1 MHQRNLSVSV
11 PQPALD
17 VHQIAVTFFDD
28 KFAFVKYED
37 RLTLPDLAEE
47 IRTLTD
53 TSKKKLP
60 WLKLAQFGDTPS
72 PKGCLRTN
80 ENLLEITGVEVDYDA
95 GETTFDQAVERLAAA
110 GLRALVYTS
119 ASHKAGVREK
129 WRVLCPLSAPLPP
142 DVRYGLVA
150 ELNGVLGGGIDPA
163 SFNLSI
169 AFYYGSVNDN
179 PGHRVEVLDGDFI
192 NLRGDL
198 YDARIGK
205 PAAVKRET
213 LPINQNS
220 PPTNESPAY
229 SDADLDAMLDKS
241 QYRNSDGSG
250 NWHPNMTSVTASL
263 VCRGEGNTA
272 ICERCGPKCDG
283 GADDPEL
290 LALIESARVKF
301 GMPDPDIPANIKLGP
316 EVAAA
321 IARDAPEAVA
331 AAELPPAGSRHEDYY
346 AFLPSHEYIYRRTG
360 RLYPLASINAT
371 LDKVT
376 VGAKPKKQT
385 KKQIADGDKPE
396 VVAVQIPASL
406 WLDRNRPIMEMTW
419 SPGDGEIID
428 GRLPSEGGWVH
439 QPGVQTFNLYRPP
452 HQMPGDVTRAGRWI
466 DHVERLYGDDALH
479 LIKWLAFKVQF
490 PGIKINHMVVMGGAP
505 GIGKD
510 TLLEPVK
517 HAVGPWNMAEI
528 SPKDMLGRFNGYA
541 QSVILRISEARDL
554 GDMSRYEFYE
564 RTKVYGAAP
573 PDVLMVD
580 EKNLKKYAI
589 PNVCGTVITT
599 NYKTNG
605 IYLPADDR
613 RHFVAWCDLTKEAF
627 PEGYWPALWGW
638 YEAGGIGHVAAYLAS
653 LNLSDFDPKAPLTLA
668 FHDIV
673 AANSSPEDAEMADA
687 IDKLGNPDA
696 VTVDQIRNA
705 ISGDFAS
712 WLKEPK
718 NRRLLPYRFEQ
729 CGYSRVASPTNKK
742 QGLWVVGGVRQAIYA
757 KADLTL
763 RERLIAA
770 SELVQIADTAAAAL
784 AEALKEF
791 KNKKGI

>member
-1 MHQRNLSVSV
+1 MHQRNPSVSV

-37 RLTLPDLAEE
+37 ALTLPDLADE
-47 IRTLTD
+47 IRRLTD
-53 TSKKKLP
+53 TAKKKLP
-60 WLKLAQFGDTPS
+60 WLKLARFGDTPS
-72 PKGCLRTN
+72 SKGCLRTN
-80 ENLLEITGVEVDYDA
+80 ENLRTITGVEVDYDA
-95 GETTFDQAVERLAAA
+95 GETSFDQAVERLSAA

-119 ASHKAGVREK
+119 ASHKPGAREK
-129 WRVLCPLSAPLPP
+129 WRVLCPLGTPHPP
-142 DVRYGLVA
+142 AARSELVSW
-150 ELNGVLGGGIDPA
+150 LNGVLGGGIDPA

-179 PGHRVEVLDGDFI
+179 PEHRVEVLDGDFI
-192 NLRGDL
+192 DERGDL
-198 YDARIGK
+198 AAGAIGK
-205 PAAVKRET
+205 PAAVKREDGPVNP
-213 LPINQNS
+213 PIS
-220 PPTNESPAY
+220 EPTESPGY
-229 SDADLDAMLDKS
+229 SDEEINRLLDRS
-241 QYRNSDGSG
+241 QYKNSDGSG
-250 NWHPNMTSVTASL
+250 NWHPNMLAVTGAL
-263 VCRGEGNTA
+263 VGRGLGNDT
-272 ICERCGPKCDG
+272 IVDWVGPYCDG
-283 GADDPEL
+283 GRYDPEML
-290 LALIESARVKF
+290 ELVASARAKW
-301 GMPDPDIPANIKLGP
+301 GIPDPDIPPGVKLGP
-316 EVAAA
+316 EVLAA
-321 IARDAPEAVA
+321 IAADAP
-331 AAELPPAGSRHEDYY
+331 AAEPPPPSSRHEDYY

-428 GRLPSEGGWVH
+428 GRLPSEGGWVY

-466 DHVERLYGDDALH
+466 EHVERLYGDDALH

-627 PEGYWPALWGW
+627 PAGYWPALWGW

-653 LNLSDFDPKAPLTLA
+653 LDLSDFDPKAPPPLTLA

-763 RERLIAA
+763 RGRLTAA
-770 SELVQIADTAAAAL
+770 SELVQIADAAAAAL

>member
-1 MHQRNLSVSV
+1 MHQRKLSASV

-37 RLTLPDLAEE
+37 RLTLPALAEE
-47 IRTLTD
+47 IRTLSD

-60 WLKLAQFGDTPS
+60 WLKLAQFGTDAS
-72 PKGCLRTN
+72 AKGCLRTN
-80 ENLLEITGVEVDYDA
+80 ANVVLITGVEVDYDA

-119 ASHKAGVREK
+119 ASHKAGVKEK

-205 PAAVKRET
+205 QVADRADGPAKPADLSGR
-213 LPINQNS
+213 QA
-220 PPTNESPAY
+220 SPAY
-229 SDADLDAMLDKS
+229 TDAELDAMLDKT
-241 QYRNSDGSG
+241 QYTNSDGSG
-250 NWHPNMTSVTASL
+250 NWWDNMLAVTGCY
-263 VCRGEGNTA
+263 VGRGWGDEA
-272 ICERCGPKCDG
+272 I
-283 GADDPEL
+283 
-290 LALIESARVKF
+290 LAKVMPFAYEDKNVLRFIAEARVNF
-301 GMPDPDIPANIKLGP
+301 RVPDPDIPANVKLGP

-428 GRLPSEGGWVH
+428 GRLPSEGGWVY

-452 HQMPGDVTRAGRWI
+452 HQMPGDVTQAGRWI

-490 PGIKINHMVVMGGAP
+490 PGVKINHMVVMGGAP

-653 LNLSDFDPKAPLTLA
+653 LDLSDFDPKAPPPLTLA

-687 IDKLGNPDA
+687 IDKLGKPDV
-696 VTVDQIRNA
+696 VTIEQIRNV
-705 ISGDFAS
+705 ITGEFAN
-712 WLKEPK
+712 WIKEPK

-742 QGLWVVGGVRQAIYA
+742 QGLWVAGGVRQAIYA
-757 KADLTL
+757 KSDLSL
-763 RERLIAA
+763 RDRLAA
-770 SELVQIADTAAAAL
+770 SSRLVLDADAVAAEM
-784 AEALKEF
+784 AEKLRGF
-791 KNKKGI
+791 KT